1 MNTSTRLAMNR
12 SLLVAARCLAAGF
25 AAGTPGI
32 TALWHD
38 RGLSRGDF
46 YLLEILFAIA
56 LLVLEVATG
65 RFADRFG
72 KVRTIKLGFV
82 ALTLGSFTYSVATGF
97 GGFLLGELVA
107 ALGIALISGTDEAL
121 MFRSNVAIGQD
132 TAHQRWW
139 TASVGASF
147 VSMAIFAL
155 IGAHLSEI
163 SLTAPFVFCT
173 VLEVLGF
180 VLCFGL
186 VEPPKGLTT
195 QAEESGGTLREAV
208 SAIVLSSSHI
218 RWMAIAPGFVAG
230 INQTFLWMYPE
241 YLAECGIQLAQTG
254 YVFALFNLVAGVSA
268 LTLRGITDTRRSVV
282 IFFTLICGLA
292 GSTLGLVYV
301 VGGLAWLLILPQQM
315 VRSVSGA
322 LFSDTINKAIP
333 EAVRVTALSIRN
345 ALRVVLYVTAMVPW
359 WLGIDELGRT
369 AMFSVNLVVLILGAS
384 ILWVTS
390 PRSVRAKG

>member
-72 KVRTIKLGFV
+72 KVRTIKLGFI
-82 ALTLGSFTYSVATGF
+82 ALSVGALIYSVANGF
-97 GGFLLGELVA
+97 GGFLIGEVIA

-121 MFRSNVAIGQD
+121 MFRSNAALGQD

-139 TASVGASF
+139 TVSVGASF

-155 IGAHLSEI
+155 IGARLSES
-163 SLTAPFVFCT
+163 SLTAPFLFCA
-173 VLEVLGF
+173 VVQVLGLM
-180 VLCFGL
+180 LCFGL

-268 LTLRGITDTRRSVV
+268 LTLRGITDTRRSVM
-282 IFFTLICGLA
+282 IFFTLICALA

-359 WLGIDELGRT
+359 WLGIDKLGRT

-390 PRSVRAKG
+390 PRSVRVKG

>member
-1 MNTSTRLAMNR
+1 MNTSTRLARNR
-12 SLLVAARCLAAGF
+12 SLLIAARCLAAGF
-25 AAGTPGI
+25 GAGTPGI

-82 ALTLGSFTYSVATGF
+82 ALSLGAFTYSVATGF
-97 GGFLLGELVA
+97 GGFLLGEVVA

-139 TASVGASF
+139 TVSVGASF

-155 IGAHLSEI
+155 IGAHLSES

-173 VLEVLGF
+173 VREVLGF

-268 LTLRGITDTRRSVV
+268 LTLRGITDTRRSVLM
-282 IFFTLICGLA
+282 FFTLICALA

-322 LFSDTINKAIP
+322 LFSETINKAIP

-359 WLGIDELGRT
+359 WLGVDQLGRT
-369 AMFSVNLVVLILGAS
+369 AMFCVNLVVLILGAS

-390 PRSVRAKG
+390 PRSLRVKG

>member
-1 MNTSTRLAMNR
+1 MNR
-12 SLLVAARCLAAGF
+12 SLLIAARCLAAGF

-72 KVRTIKLGFV
+72 KVRTIKLGFI
-82 ALTLGSFTYSVATGF
+82 ALSLGSFIYSVASGF
-97 GGFLLGELVA
+97 GGFLVGEVVA

-139 TASVGASF
+139 TVSVGASF

-155 IGAHLSEI
+155 VGAHLSES

-173 VLEVLGF
+173 ILEVLGF

-186 VEPPKGLTT
+186 VEPPKGLRT

-268 LTLRGITDTRRSVV
+268 LTLRGITDTRRSVM
-282 IFFTLICGLA
+282 IFFTLICALA

-322 LFSDTINKAIP
+322 LFSETINKAIP

-359 WLGIDELGRT
+359 WLGVDQLGRT

-384 ILWVTS
+384 ILWITS
-390 PRSVRAKG
+390 PRSVRVKG

>member
-12 SLLVAARCLAAGF
+12 SLLIAARCLAAGF

-56 LLVLEVATG
+56 LLVLEVVTG

-82 ALTLGSFTYSVATGF
+82 ALALGALIYSVATGF
-97 GGFLLGELVA
+97 GGFLVGELVA

-155 IGAHLSEI
+155 IGAHLSES

-268 LTLRGITDTRRSVV
+268 LTLRGITDTRRSVM
-282 IFFTLICGLA
+282 IFFTLICALA

-322 LFSDTINKAIP
+322 LFSETINKAIP

-359 WLGIDELGRT
+359 WLGVDQLGRT

-390 PRSVRAKG
+390 PRSVRVKG